1 VQGSQITGTISGA
14 TVPGAAPWTVADTMQ
29 QAVSNTAYLV
39 TGATPTVITL
49 PAAPAAGD
57 VVNVVSQGAGGFT
70 LVPSPGQMIV
80 GATVPWA
87 TWTPRESARDWRSV
101 AASADGVK
109 LVAGV
114 GGGQIYTS
122 GPGQVSPP
130 VAAPLVGLA
139 SSGVSLVYAGSSQWM
154 VVSQQGSLFQ

>member
-1 VQGSQITGTISGA
+1 VAVENFGQIYTSTDSGVTWTPRESA
-14 TVPGAAPWTVADTMQ
+14 RNWHSAASSADGVKLA
-29 QAVSNTAYLV
+29 AVEL
-39 TGATPTVITL
+39 
-49 PAAPAAGD
+49 
-57 VVNVVSQGAGGFT
+57 GGQIHT
-70 LVPSPGQMIV
+70 SSDSGV
-80 GATVPWA
+80 